1 MKENYFQQGILPRS
15 VWIFDL
21 TLSQTGSA
29 SLIQS
34 ALALF
39 HQRVHKMMC
48 MPTIHH
54 FHCIFYQWKR
64 FSACLLSTEG
74 LACVQVLFPVRK
86 QENVWSHEQV
96 GVTSCFDLEIITMR
110 AIESNVWWRL
120 SFTPTED
127 SCRLTQASFSLA
139 TLLVLNFAGL
149 LISCFSQ

>member
-54 FHCIFYQWKR
+54 FQWIFT
-64 FSACLLSTEG
+64 S
-74 LACVQVLFPVRK
+74 
-86 QENVWSHEQV
+86 ENVFLPV
-96 GVTSCFDLEIITMR
+96 I
-110 AIESNVWWRL
+110 
-120 SFTPTED
+120 
-127 SCRLTQASFSLA
+127 
-139 TLLVLNFAGL
+139 
-149 LISCFSQ
+149 